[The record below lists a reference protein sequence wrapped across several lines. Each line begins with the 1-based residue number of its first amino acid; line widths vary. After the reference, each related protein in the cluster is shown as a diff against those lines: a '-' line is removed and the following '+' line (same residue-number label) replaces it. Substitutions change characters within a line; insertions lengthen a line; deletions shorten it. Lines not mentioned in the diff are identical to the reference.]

1 MTSNINHTNE
11 QLPCTENYSE
21 LKEVLKPC
29 GKLPPTND
37 IKLDRSHFKRKV
49 PMIFVG
55 IQCDKHVKTSLEKL
69 KPFFCPFIRLPKI
82 SKTYCVVLLGYSK
95 GFLLRA
101 FQCCRD
107 CKLRSEYCRMGDLN
121 LLKPYAVFEQLFE
134 QKIRIEDRDCLEFA
148 DINIAAGVLTSCHGS
163 ALVKVG
169 KTQVIAGVKVK
180 VIPESGNSGN
190 ITCNVEFAGLCHR
203 GSRLNAPQP
212 KYAQWLSSTIQRLL
226 NNFAFP
232 SIENQLNIF
241 SINDPNTLT
250 PVASYTLKLD
260 IFILHDDGCL
270 LDACVPAA
278 LVSLYTTK
286 WTKLYAVTD
295 EQAAGSYL
303 ELYKPGSQ
311 NETKSLK
318 MNEWPVS
325 LSFCFVPRP
334 VTDKKSETVPI
345 IAQPTKRE
353 LDIWDTDAG
362 PVHITVSQGAVVD
375 LSVVNAFLTG
385 LWDGLFVASAN
396 ESDVVNA
403 WEVLFESAVSHAQKV
418 LQIIQKAV
426 N

>member
-1 MTSNINHTNE
+1 
-11 QLPCTENYSE
+11 
-21 LKEVLKPC
+21 
-29 GKLPPTND
+29 
-37 IKLDRSHFKRKV
+37 
-49 PMIFVG
+49 
-55 IQCDKHVKTSLEKL
+55 
-69 KPFFCPFIRLPKI
+69 
-82 SKTYCVVLLGYSK
+82 
-95 GFLLRA
+95 
-101 FQCCRD
+101 
-107 CKLRSEYCRMGDLN
+107 MGDLN

-148 DINIAAGVLTSCHGS
+148 DINVAAGVLTSCHGS

-169 KTQVIAGVKVK
+169 KTQVK

-241 SINDPNTLT
+241 SINDPNILT

-260 IFILHDDGCL
+260 VFVLHDDGCL

-278 LVSLYTTK
+278 LVSLCTTK

-303 ELYKPGSQ
+303 ELYKPGPQ

-318 MNEWPVS
+318 INEWPVS

-334 VTDKKSETVPI
+334 VADRKSKTVPI

-375 LSVVNAFLTG
+375 LSAVNAFLTG
-385 LWDGLFVASAN
+385 LWDSLFVAGAN
-396 ESDVVNA
+396 ESDVVNS
-403 WEVLFESAVSHAQKV
+403 WEVLFDSAVSHAQKV
-418 LQIIQKAV
+418 LQIIQKAI